1 MTAAARG
8 DSLEATV
15 QQLVLARA
23 SALARAGD
31 YRAAEELLAAGGSGG
46 EDAAALDLHARICAQ
61 QGRYSEAA
69 GLWRRAVQLDPAKP
83 EYAAALRLAARSEGR
98 PAWLYGFSMLLMVG
112 VLLSGAALAGIAV
125 FGGRGT
131 KPERPPDGGGEPVAA
146 SAEATPPGVVLE
158 NTAVEVKREGKE
170 LVVTFRAGL
179 FSKGARL
186 TREGRAAL
194 ASVGRQLEPQGS
206 QLLIRVV
213 GSADNAPPPR
223 GYLYGDNTGLGFERA
238 RVAAE
243 RLRAAGRL
251 PQEAIVLESRG
262 EEAPPYSN
270 ETEEGRARNRTVV
283 LRVARRQP

>member
-8 DSLEATV
+8 DSLEAMV
-15 QQLVLARA
+15 RQVALARA
-23 SALARAGD
+23 AALARAGH
-31 YRAAEELLAAGGSGG
+31 YRAAEELLAAGAAEG
-46 EDAAALDLHARICAQ
+46 EDAAALDLQARICAQ
-61 QGRYSEAA
+61 QGRYSEAT
-69 GLWRRAVQLDPAKP
+69 GLWQRAARLDPDKS

-98 PAWLYGFSMLLMVG
+98 PAWLYGFSRLLLMG

-125 FGGRGT
+125 FGGRGS
-131 KPERPPDGGGEPVAA
+131 KPERLPDGGGEPVAA
-146 SAEATPPGVVLE
+146 SAEATPPGIALE
-158 NTAVEVKREGKE
+158 NTAVDIRRDGKE

-213 GSADNAPPPR
+213 GHADNTPPPR

-243 RLRAAGRL
+243 RLRVAGRL

-270 ETEEGRARNRTVV
+270 ESEEGRARNRTVV

>member
-1 MTAAARG
+1 MTAAAG
-8 DSLEATV
+8 GESLEATV
-15 QQLVLARA
+15 RQVALARA
-23 SALARAGD
+23 AALARAGR
-31 YRAAEELLAAGGSGG
+31 YRAAEELLAAGAAKG
-46 EDAAALDLHARICAQ
+46 EDAAALDLRARICAQ

-98 PAWLYGFSMLLMVG
+98 PSWFYGISKLLLGG
-112 VLLSGAALAGIAV
+112 VLLLGATLIGIAV
-125 FGGRGT
+125 FGERGAST
-131 KPERPPDGGGEPVAA
+131 GKPPESGGEAVPATAA
-146 SAEATPPGVVLE
+146 PTPPALSLE
-158 NTAVEVKREGKE
+158 DTAIKVSRDGKE

-186 TREGRAAL
+186 TRDGRAAL
-194 ASVGRQLEPQGS
+194 AGVGRQLEPQGS

-213 GSADNAPPPR
+213 GHADNTAPPV